1 MDGLGIRSIINKW
14 RESYKLVPEIH
25 KQDLLYFSII
35 DTIKASTT
43 YSKTLFKNIW
53 SDLIV
58 ELEKALMEPAVN
70 ERTLIGD
77 YVSSL
82 LEEIITLNRLCD
94 AIKLEKKKI
103 CESSEN
109 KWKKKTLKGEAQLK
123 ASLILKNELLV
134 EDNHWNPGNKI
145 DAIVDTLVVPLEISI
160 IEVSGSPLDPDHT
173 HYVGDR
179 KKIAKMLKIML
190 NYIIKRYPGDLDKLR
205 GIKLYGTQ
213 IYKRVKKGKVLK
225 INSTIAQIDPK
236 NLPVL
241 EHAISDF
248 KEAQSSNTSSLLNC
262 QETLFNNIRNM
273 TDDSKSNA
281 LDLFDNMKYPKGR
294 NQGKIISPHIQKKAI
309 DFLNYGLYKKKS
321 TIKDLEEENKELKS
335 QIKKFGKEK
344 EKLIKKTQ
352 SLGANPHPR
361 IYTESGFKNLPNG
374 RRAHE
379 MPDKVTEWLSFLRD
393 LKENF
398 DIVFGQELLEAL
410 ELLDSDEWGSFKSW
424 VNKPSQIEINYAEQL
439 QNDLE
444 NFFTDDFGLQNP
456 KIQLTNGPIDKI
468 NIENNLNEIRAQQK
482 RQKLNVLQE
491 NIQQHYGQ
499 NYANSLY
506 SNLFQN

>member
-25 KQDLLYFSII
+25 KQDII

-213 IYKRVKKGKVLK
+213 IYKRVKKGKILK
-225 INSTIAQIDPK
+225 INSTITQIDPK

-241 EHAISDF
+241 ECAISDF
-248 KEAQSSNTSSLLNC
+248 KEAQSSNTSLLNR
-262 QETLFNNIRNM
+262 QETLFNNICNM
-273 TDDSKSNA
+273 TDDS
-281 LDLFDNMKYPKGR
+281 
-294 NQGKIISPHIQKKAI
+294 
-309 DFLNYGLYKKKS
+309 
-321 TIKDLEEENKELKS
+321 
-335 QIKKFGKEK
+335 
-344 EKLIKKTQ
+344 
-352 SLGANPHPR
+352 
-361 IYTESGFKNLPNG
+361 
-374 RRAHE
+374 
-379 MPDKVTEWLSFLRD
+379 
-393 LKENF
+393 
-398 DIVFGQELLEAL
+398 
-410 ELLDSDEWGSFKSW
+410 
-424 VNKPSQIEINYAEQL
+424 
-439 QNDLE
+439 
-444 NFFTDDFGLQNP
+444 
-456 KIQLTNGPIDKI
+456 
-468 NIENNLNEIRAQQK
+468 
-482 RQKLNVLQE
+482 
-491 NIQQHYGQ
+491 
-499 NYANSLY
+499 
-506 SNLFQN
+506 

>member
-1 MDGLGIRSIINKW
+1 MHI
-14 RESYKLVPEIH
+14 
-25 KQDLLYFSII
+25 
-35 DTIKASTT
+35 
-43 YSKTLFKNIW
+43 
-53 SDLIV
+53 
-58 ELEKALMEPAVN
+58 
-70 ERTLIGD
+70 
-77 YVSSL
+77 
-82 LEEIITLNRLCD
+82 
-94 AIKLEKKKI
+94 KKI
-103 CESSEN
+103 
-109 KWKKKTLKGEAQLK
+109 
-123 ASLILKNELLV
+123 
-134 EDNHWNPGNKI
+134 
-145 DAIVDTLVVPLEISI
+145 
-160 IEVSGSPLDPDHT
+160 
-173 HYVGDR
+173 
-179 KKIAKMLKIML
+179 
-190 NYIIKRYPGDLDKLR
+190 
-205 GIKLYGTQ
+205 TQ
-213 IYKRVKKGKVLK
+213 ERVKKGKVLK
-225 INSTIAQIDPK
+225 INSTIAQINPK

-241 EHAISDF
+241 ERAISDF

-344 EKLIKKTQ
+344 EKLLKKTQ

-410 ELLDSDEWGSFKSW
+410 ELLDSDEWGSFF
-424 VNKPSQIEINYAEQL
+424 L
-439 QNDLE
+439 QMPGHYLLQ
-444 NFFTDDFGLQNP
+444 DD
-456 KIQLTNGPIDKI
+456 K
-468 NIENNLNEIRAQQK
+468 
-482 RQKLNVLQE
+482 
-491 NIQQHYGQ
+491 
-499 NYANSLY
+499 
-506 SNLFQN
+506 

>member
-1 MDGLGIRSIINKW
+1 
-14 RESYKLVPEIH
+14 
-25 KQDLLYFSII
+25 
-35 DTIKASTT
+35 
-43 YSKTLFKNIW
+43 
-53 SDLIV
+53 
-58 ELEKALMEPAVN
+58 
-70 ERTLIGD
+70 
-77 YVSSL
+77 
-82 LEEIITLNRLCD
+82 
-94 AIKLEKKKI
+94 
-103 CESSEN
+103 
-109 KWKKKTLKGEAQLK
+109 
-123 ASLILKNELLV
+123 
-134 EDNHWNPGNKI
+134 
-145 DAIVDTLVVPLEISI
+145 
-160 IEVSGSPLDPDHT
+160 
-173 HYVGDR
+173 
-179 KKIAKMLKIML
+179 
-190 NYIIKRYPGDLDKLR
+190 
-205 GIKLYGTQ
+205 
-213 IYKRVKKGKVLK
+213 
-225 INSTIAQIDPK
+225 
-236 NLPVL
+236 
-241 EHAISDF
+241 
-248 KEAQSSNTSSLLNC
+248 
-262 QETLFNNIRNM
+262 
-273 TDDSKSNA
+273 SNA

-352 SLGANPHPR
+352 SLGASKQHFKTKSEKR
-361 IYTESGFKNLPNG
+361 VSTIRSLVRKSGNFSENEFKNQVKSLFKINKNEYSPQMVWLATRITQVG
-374 RRAHE
+374 QVSMHSTVECLRLVYQFLIGEKPKKWLSRSTL
-379 MPDKVTEWLSFLRD
+379 KWLSFLRD

-424 VNKPSQIEINYAEQL
+424 VNEPSQIEINYAEQL

-444 NFFTDDFGLQNP
+444 NFFTDDFA